1 MIFKCK
7 NCGGNAVYH
16 PEKKAMWCPH
26 CDSLDSQER
35 VDSENM
41 ENCTNCG
48 APLEQIGEF
57 TSALKCAH
65 CGAYII
71 LKDRVEGS
79 NRPHLILPFE
89 ISQEKAIEII
99 KKEFGNRI
107 LTPDSFLTHA
117 TMDSFEGSYV
127 PFWLY
132 DYLSQIDY
140 EGKATKVRVFRS
152 GQYEV
157 TETSHYQVVRRLD
170 VQFDKVP
177 IDASSRMAD
186 DIMDL
191 MEPYEYKALEAFEE
205 KYMSGFRGEM
215 VNFPETQEEQRVID
229 KVKSSAESLLSETI
243 SGYTTCVP
251 LHKNINMLKQKAQYA
266 LMPVW
271 IYRYQ
276 FRGKEYVYHVNGQT
290 GKVIGKTPTDKRKA
304 WIYSAAVAFMVGM
317 IWQSICWILG
327 VF

>member
-16 PEKKAMWCPH
+16 PDKKAMWCPH

-35 VDSENM
+35 LDSENM
-41 ENCTNCG
+41 ETCTNCG
-48 APLEQIGEF
+48 APLEQVGEF
-57 TSALKCAH
+57 TSALKCSH

-71 LKDRVEGS
+71 LKDRVEGKH
-79 NRPHLILPFE
+79 RPHLILPFE
-89 ISQEKAIEII
+89 ISKEKAVEII
-99 KKEFGNRI
+99 RKEFGNRI

-117 TMDSFEGSYV
+117 SLESFEGSYV

-132 DYLSQIDY
+132 DYLSTIHY
-140 EGKATKVRVFRS
+140 EGKATKVRVYRS

-157 TETSHYQVVRRLD
+157 TETSHYQVVREMD
-170 VQFDKVP
+170 IHFDKVP
-177 IDASSRMAD
+177 IDASKRMAD

-191 MEPYEYKALEAFEE
+191 MEPYEYKALQDFEE
-205 KYMSGFRGEM
+205 KYMSGFQGEV
-215 VNFPETQEEQRVID
+215 VNFDENQEEERAIN
-229 KVKSSAESLLSETI
+229 KMKGSAETLLAETI
-243 SGYTTCVP
+243 SGYTTCIPV
-251 LHKNINMLKQKAQYA
+251 HKDIDMVKQKAQFA
-266 LMPVW
+266 LLPVW
-271 IYRYQ
+271 VYRYQ
-276 FRGKEYVYHVNGQT
+276 FRGKEYVYHVNGQN

-304 WIYSAAVAFMVGM
+304 WVYSGAVAVMIGM

>member
-16 PEKKAMWCPH
+16 PDKKAMWCPH
-26 CDSLDSQER
+26 CDSIDSQER
-35 VDSENM
+35 LDSESM

-48 APLEQIGEF
+48 APLEQVGEF
-57 TSALKCAH
+57 TSALKCSH
-65 CGAYII
+65 CGSYIV
-71 LKDRVEGS
+71 LKDRVEGEM
-79 NRPHLILPFE
+79 RPHLILPFE
-89 ISQEKAIEII
+89 ISKEKAIEIL

-117 TMDSFEGSYV
+117 TLDHFEGSYV

-140 EGKATKVRVFRS
+140 AGKATRVRVYRS

-157 TETSHYQVVRRLD
+157 TETSHYQIVRKMD
-170 VQFDKVP
+170 VHFDKVP
-177 IDASSRMAD
+177 IDASKRMAD

-191 MEPYEYKALEAFEE
+191 MEPYEYRALQNFEE
-205 KYMSGFRGEM
+205 KYMSGFQGEIA
-215 VNFPETQEEQRVID
+215 NFSENQEEDRVKN
-229 KVKSSAESLLSETI
+229 KVKENAETLLAETI
-243 SGYTTCVP
+243 AGYTTCVP
-251 LHKNINMLKQKAQYA
+251 LHKNIDMIKQQAQVA

-271 IYRYQ
+271 VYRYH

-290 GKVIGKTPTDKRKA
+290 GKVIGKTPTDKKKA
-304 WIYSAAVAFMVGM
+304 LAYSTAVAFMAGM
-317 IWQSICWILG
+317 MWQSICWILG